1 MLLSLL
7 KSALRGARK
16 APAVPAQGGAPLR
29 LNLGSG
35 QNPVVGYL
43 NVDRYG
49 TPDQHWDLEKF
60 PWPWADDSVEE
71 VLLTH
76 VLEHLGGDPAVFI
89 CVMQQL
95 YRVCRHDAR
104 VRIRVPHPRH
114 DHFLTDPTHVRPIL
128 PATFTLFSRRLN
140 QEWARAGN
148 ANSPLALYHGV
159 DFEVEKYSLVLDEP
173 WRSQLA
179 AGTLSESDAE
189 ALVARHNNVAS
200 ELAIVLRVVKDRG

>member
-35 QNPVVGYL
+35 QNPVAGYL
-43 NVDRYG
+43 NVDKFG
-49 TPDQHWDLEKF
+49 APDLHCDLESF

-89 CVMQQL
+89 GVMQQL
-95 YRVCRHDAR
+95 HRICRNGAL

-114 DHFLTDPTHVRPIL
+114 DHFLTDPTHVRAIL
-128 PATFTLFSRRLN
+128 PSTFTLFSKRLN
-140 QEWARAGN
+140 REWAQAGN
-148 ANSPLALYHGV
+148 ANSPLGLYHDV
-159 DFEVEKYSLVLDEP
+159 DFEVEKHSFTLEEP

-179 AGTLSESDAE
+179 AGQLTGAEAE
-189 ALVARHNNVAS
+189 ALVARNNNVAS
-200 ELAIVLRVVKDRG
+200 EISIVLRVVKDRA